1 MSFRA
6 FRYSLKQGFINI
18 RRNKIFTLASI
29 GTMVACLFMLGVF
42 LTILINFNHIVSSA
56 ESTIT
61 ISVYFNKDA
70 TAEQIAEIGK
80 NIKARDEVDTVEYRT
95 AEQAWQM
102 FSDEYYSGNEDLISS
117 FGDDNPL
124 GDSDSYLVTLK
135 DIDNQE
141 EFSAYL
147 KNITGVRAVNS
158 PEATM
163 KSLSRLNQIISVT
176 SISLIVILFL
186 VSIFLISNTIV
197 VAISVRR
204 EEIAIMRYIG
214 AGNSYIRGPFVV
226 EGVTIGLIGALIP
239 IGLLYGLYVL
249 FTKYVSEDLSGMA
262 SWLKLMPVNDV
273 FLYLAPICIV
283 LGIGI
288 GLIGSVSTVRKHLKL

>member
-6 FRYSLKQGFINI
+6 FRHSLKQGLINI
-18 RRNKIFTLASI
+18 KRNKMFTLASI

-61 ISVYFNKDA
+61 ISVYFDKDLSPEA
-70 TAEQIAEIGK
+70 IADIGK
-80 NIKARDEVDTVEYRT
+80 NIKAREEVDKVEYRT
-95 AEQAWQM
+95 AEEAWKL
-102 FSDEYYSGNEDLISS
+102 FSEEYYSGNEDLLAS
-117 FGDDNPL
+117 FGEDNPL
-124 GDSDSYLVTLK
+124 GDSDSFLVTLK
-135 DIDNQE
+135 NIKEQKELTN
-141 EFSAYL
+141 YL

-158 PEATM
+158 PQSTLE
-163 KSLSRLNQIISVT
+163 SLNRLNNVISVT
-176 SISLIVILFL
+176 TLALIIILFL

-214 AGNSYIRGPFVV
+214 AGNSYIRGPFIV
-226 EGVTIGLIGALIP
+226 EGVTIGFIGALIP
-239 IGLLYGLYVL
+239 IGLLYGLYIV
-249 FTKYVSEDLSGMA
+249 FMRMVSEDLSGMA
-262 SWLKLMPVNDV
+262 DWLALMPPNQV
-273 FLYLAPICIV
+273 FIILAPICIV

-288 GLIGSVSTVRKHLKL
+288 GLIGSIGTVRKHLQV